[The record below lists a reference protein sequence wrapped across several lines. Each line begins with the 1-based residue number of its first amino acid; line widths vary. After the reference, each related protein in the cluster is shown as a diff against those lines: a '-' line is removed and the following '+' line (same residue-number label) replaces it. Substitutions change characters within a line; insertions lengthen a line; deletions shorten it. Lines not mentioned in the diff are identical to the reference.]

1 MAIVALLG
9 TGGFL
14 GSLRLLYLARP
25 EREKLMADVRATTIA
40 QWHELADARQE
51 EIVDL
56 RQRLA
61 AVEACLED
69 TRAQLRTAQ
78 AQVWVLEKEREG
90 LLARINELE
99 GKQQARGGQA

>member
-25 EREKLMADVRATTIA
+25 DRQKTEAEREKLMADVRTTTIA

-51 EIVDL
+51 EIVTL
-56 RQRLA
+56 RERIA
-61 AVEACLED
+61 ALETCVED
-69 TRAQLRTAQ
+69 TRRQLREAQ
-78 AQVWVLEKEREG
+78 ARVWTLETERVT
-90 LLARINELE
+90 LLRRIDELE
-99 GKQQARGGQA
+99 GKA